1 MRILTNQ
8 INYDDISSVVK
19 TKISKYPFKLDSF
32 QLHGISAIENSEN
45 VLITAHTGSGKTIL
59 AEYAIRK
66 AIEMGKKV
74 IYTSPIKSLSNQKYY
89 EFKKKYPDISVGI
102 LTGDIKF
109 NPLAD
114 CLIMTT
120 EILRNLLFNR
130 KINQP
135 NSNVIVDLDIDSEV
149 HTVIFDEVHYINDKS
164 RGKVWEESIIL
175 LPQHI
180 NMVMLSA
187 TINKPEIFAKW
198 IDKIKE
204 KDIALIPNDKRVVP
218 LTHMFYQKLG
228 IKESKNLN
236 HNDDAFKYD
245 DKLIKIKDSEG
256 YNENEL
262 SRLLNATQKR
272 HRIFNYKSIIN
283 ESIIHLRNHSM
294 LPALYFVLSRKKCEE
309 YAKRVSTNLLTNEE
323 QAELSRKID
332 FYIHKLDNAKQY
344 KSMTQYFEIRDLLMK
359 GIAYHHSGVLPVFKE
374 LIELLFNDRLIKV
387 LFCTES
393 MAIGVNLPAKTVVFT
408 GVSKYDS
415 VTGFRCL
422 YPHEYIQMSGRA
434 GRRGI
439 DTHGYVIHLTSLYQK
454 SELVDMNVMFSGTPQ
469 TIRSQFSF
477 NYQLLLKCLLTESVN
492 IDYISDLSMSNDEIT
507 KALNTYQKQLD
518 NMPEIDISR
527 YADCVRYDELT
538 QQARGKDF
546 GNGFLVKLNN
556 KELKRNTKL
565 RSKLTRKTG
574 FSLLYEEYK
583 QLGDQISERQK
594 LVDNVE
600 YYTNI
605 MSNSMKDTLEFL
617 RKHDYVDADNR
628 PTMKG
633 VIASQ
638 INEVNPIFLTE
649 LLVGGHFDNLSV
661 EEVIDILSLFI
672 DGKPDDADSK
682 YYTEIDTIG
691 RMMEDEENRMRL
703 PCSDWRLNTSFY
715 TIAREW
721 YSGRS
726 FEEIKR
732 DYGVFEGNFI
742 RSIIKLDNMAQELIS
757 AAQLLQKENLARQ
770 LDSLHTRM
778 VRDIA
783 HIDSI
788 YIKL

>member
-8 INYDDISSVVK
+8 INYDDISSTVK
-19 TKISKYPFKLDSF
+19 SKIDKYSFLLDSF
-32 QLHGISAIENSEN
+32 QLHGISAIENNEN
-45 VLITAHTGSGKTIL
+45 VLVTAHTGSGKTII

-89 EFKKKYPDISVGI
+89 EFKTQFPDISVGI

-135 NSNVIVDLDIDSEV
+135 NSNVVVDLDIEADV

-204 KDIALIPNDKRVVP
+204 KDIALIPTDTRVVP
-218 LTHMFYQKLG
+218 LTHLFYQKLG
-228 IKESKNLN
+228 LKESRNLD
-236 HNDDAFKYD
+236 HDDDVFKYD
-245 DKLIKIKDSEG
+245 DKLIEIKGSGG
-256 YNENEL
+256 YNGNEL

-272 HRIFNYKSIIN
+272 HRVFNYKSIIN
-283 ESIIHLRNHSM
+283 ESILHLRNHSM
-294 LPALYFVLSRKKCEE
+294 LPALYFVFSRKKCEE
-309 YAKRVSTNLLTNEE
+309 YAKRVPTNLLTSEE

-344 KSMTQYFEIRDLLMK
+344 KTMTQYFEIRDLLMK

-374 LIELLFNDRLIKV
+374 LIELLFNDKLIKV

-393 MAIGVNLPAKTVVFT
+393 MAIGVNLPAKSVVFT

-415 VTGFRCL
+415 VTGFRGL

-439 DTHGYVIHLTSLYQK
+439 DTHGYVIHLTSLYQRT
-454 SELVDMNVMFSGTPQ
+454 ELVELNTMFSGTPQ
-469 TIRSQFSF
+469 TIRSQFTF

-492 IDYISDLSMSNDEIT
+492 IDYIADLSMSNDEIS
-507 KALNTYQKQLD
+507 KALNTYQRQLD
-518 NMPEIDISR
+518 DMPEIDISR

-538 QQARGKDF
+538 QKAKGEDF
-546 GNGFLVKLNN
+546 GNGIMIKLNN
-556 KELKRNTKL
+556 KAFKRNTKQ
-565 RSKLTRKTG
+565 RAKLTRKTG

-583 QLGDQISERQK
+583 KLGDKIAKRQK
-594 LVDNVE
+594 LVDNVD
-600 YYTNI
+600 YYTNM
-605 MSNSMKDTLEFL
+605 MSNSMKNTLEFL
-617 RKHDYVDADNR
+617 RKHDYVDIDHK

-638 INEVNPIFLTE
+638 INEANPIFLTE
-649 LLVGGHFDNLSV
+649 LLVGGQFDDLSV
-661 EEVIDILSLFI
+661 EGVIDILSLFI
-672 DGKPDDADSK
+672 NGKAEDIDHQVQ
-682 YYTEIDTIG
+682 TEIDAIG
-691 RMMEDEENRMRL
+691 RMMEDDENRMRL
-703 PCSDWRLNTSFY
+703 PCSDWELNTGFY
-715 TIAREW
+715 AIAREW
-721 YSGRS
+721 YSGRT

-742 RSIIKLDNMAQELIS
+742 RNIIKLDNMAQELIS
-757 AAQLLQKENLARQ
+757 AAQLLQKENLAGQ
-770 LDSLHTRM
+770 LDSLHTKM